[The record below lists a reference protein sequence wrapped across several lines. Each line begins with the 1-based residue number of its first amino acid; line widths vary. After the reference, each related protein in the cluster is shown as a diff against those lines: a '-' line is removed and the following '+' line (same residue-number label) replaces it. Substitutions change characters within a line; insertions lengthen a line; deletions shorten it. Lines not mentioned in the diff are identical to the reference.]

1 MAEWE
6 KWNRENEQ
14 KKTLDFYAARANYAS
29 APRNFGRPPG
39 EAATQYT
46 ADKHFMSQF
55 DKPSNPYSPY
65 PTLAEHKKKLE
76 EAALRQAAADQAAI
90 DKIVKEREAASGQ
103 AKGGGRKRH
112 RNRTSRRSR
121 SRTSRR
127 SRSRTSRRSRSH
139 R

>member
-6 KWNRENEQ
+6 KWNRQNEQ

-29 APRNFGRPPG
+29 APRNFGLPPG
-39 EAATQYT
+39 EAASQYT
-46 ADKHFMSQF
+46 AQRHFMSQF
-55 DKPSNPYSPY
+55 DKPSNPYSSY

-76 EAALRQAAADQAAI
+76 ETALRQAAADQAAI
-90 DKIVKEREAASGQ
+90 EKEAAARQAAASGQ
-103 AKGGGRKRH
+103 AKGGGRKR
-112 RNRTSRRSR
+112 RR

-127 SRSRTSRRSRSH
+127 SRTRTRTSRRSRSH